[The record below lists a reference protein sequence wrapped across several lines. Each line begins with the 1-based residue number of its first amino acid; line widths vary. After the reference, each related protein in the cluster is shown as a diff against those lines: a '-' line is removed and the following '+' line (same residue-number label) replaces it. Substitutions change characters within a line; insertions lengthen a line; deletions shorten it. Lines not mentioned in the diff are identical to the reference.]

1 MSSTLFPEPASQKNY
16 TANDLLTMPDG
27 DHFELVNGKIVE
39 QNKGAQATFL
49 AGAIYLAL
57 RSHAHSLN
65 LGWVFP
71 AGACYQCFINR
82 ENTRRPDV
90 SFIRQGRLP
99 NERIP
104 VGHIKIAPDLA
115 VEVVSPFD
123 SALAIDEK
131 VEEYRDIEVP
141 LIWVV
146 HPQLKLVKVYRQAG
160 DDTVLWGT
168 DSIDGENIVPGFKLS
183 LDGLFKS
190 VQKPTRVEA

>member
-1 MSSTLFPEPASQKNY
+1 MSATLAPEPASKKKY

-27 DHFELVNGKIVE
+27 DLYEVVDGELVE
-39 QNKGAQATFL
+39 RSMGAESAFL
-49 AGAIYLAL
+49 AGEIYASL
-57 RSHAHSLN
+57 RSHVQKNN

-71 AGACYQCFINR
+71 DGTSYQCFINR

-131 VEEYRDIEVP
+131 VEEYRDIAVP

-168 DSIDGENIVPGFKLS
+168 DSIDGENIVPGFKLP

-190 VQKPTRVEA
+190 VQKPTKAEA

>member
-1 MSSTLFPEPASQKNY
+1 MSATLAPEPASKKKY

-27 DHFELVNGKIVE
+27 DLYELVDGELVE
-39 QNKGAQATFL
+39 RSMGAESAFL
-49 AGAIYLAL
+49 AGKIHQELANYVDL
-57 RSHAHSLN
+57 HQ
-65 LGWVFP
+65 LGWAFP
-71 AGACYQCFINR
+71 DGTSYQCFPNR

-90 SFIRQGRLP
+90 SFVRRGRFP
-99 NERIP
+99 NERVP

-131 VEEYRDIEVP
+131 VEEYLDIEVP

-160 DDTVLWGT
+160 EDRVLWGN
-168 DSIDGENIVPGFKLS
+168 DIIDGENIVPGFKLS

-190 VQKPTRVEA
+190 VQKSTRVET